1 MRRTILAAG
10 LIFVVLGLAAM
21 VNGWTIVQVER
32 GWAQFIAGSVLLG
45 SGALLVAMSVVVARL
60 EALVSGAV
68 TAAIPA
74 SEPSYEPTVPQ
85 ARPASVVLADEGSMS
100 ERFAADAPPSPA
112 GMPLETFR
120 PPVSVEEV
128 APPIADELEEEP
140 AGSKDKRIPIGAL
153 AGAATAAAGAT
164 LASTLRRPDT
174 PAALSDTPPPPP
186 FFTRPPPPSFS
197 PPSFPPP
204 SFTPPSFTPPPPF
217 APPPLPS
224 LMPPPLPAA
233 QAPLET
239 RRAATEFE
247 ERLFGATITKPIEA
261 PMPAVQPEFDAPG
274 PNSPMEQA
282 QEEVHETPPAVE
294 SEFYAE
300 PEEAPPVLGPVGDA
314 EFSEELEE
322 IRHAPAELEPEPEA
336 APEIDEMAWLDAALR
351 GVEMPK
357 QPEWAA
363 KPAGEPI
370 HSPPPVPSAAA
381 PEPPPPEAASSEEPE
396 AASKGNIVR
405 TYESQGVIYTLYDN
419 GSVDAET
426 PNGLFHFM
434 SVEEL
439 REFLAKSA

>member
-186 FFTRPPPPSFS
+186 SFS
-197 PPSFPPP
+197 PP
-204 SFTPPSFTPPPPF
+204 SFTPPSFPPPPPF

-233 QAPLET
+233 QAPFET

-247 ERLFGATITKPIEA
+247 ERLFGAKTAKAIEA
-261 PMPAVQPEFDAPG
+261 PMPVVQPEVDAPG
-274 PNSPMEQA
+274 LNSPMEQA

-300 PEEAPPVLGPVGDA
+300 AEEAPPVLGPVGDA
-314 EFSEELEE
+314 EFSEELED
-322 IRHAPAELEPEPEA
+322 IRHAPAEPEPEPEPEPEA
-336 APEIDEMAWLDAALR
+336 VPEIDEMAWLDAALR
-351 GVEMPK
+351 GVEMPQ
-357 QPEWAA
+357 QPEWVA
-363 KPAGEPI
+363 KPAAQPI
-370 HSPPPVPSAAA
+370 HSTPPVPPAAA
-381 PEPPPPEAASSEEPE
+381 PEPYTPDVAPDEEPE
-396 AASKGNIVR
+396 APSKGNIVR
-405 TYESQGVIYTLYDN
+405 SYESQGVTYTLYDN

-426 PNGLFHFM
+426 SNGLFHFA